1 MSKIGIIVGIMADAC
16 SNYKLY
22 PILKDMPDEL
32 FDLSNYMEEPASD
45 VSIVYNLQKKYPNK
59 TIDVLTMDDVNVK
72 KFKEY
77 DLIIGLYEATNV
89 NLSQGYEAFKEYL
102 SVIKSSK
109 VPFYP
114 KPEFIDFAAN
124 KCKWISHLKKHGLPV
139 LDTIV
144 FDNNKGK
151 AYTNGILKKIKNKG
165 WGRFITKPNIS
176 AYSDGFRIWDP
187 KTTDKQFQKYVT
199 ANVKR
204 DIGSKILAQR
214 YVKEFHDFYEV
225 RTYWINNTYK
235 YAVGTII
242 DIDTL
247 GGVRGES
254 LDFNFPE
261 NEGGTLEMKLIRE
274 LKKVGKKALDC
285 IPCDTSLIVR
295 IDFGCCI
302 ENKNVCRE
310 YFINEIEYM
319 PNLFCNEIE
328 FPVIDMMSK
337 NIIRLSNLKK

>member
-1 MSKIGIIVGIMADAC
+1 MGKIGIIVGIMADSCA
-16 SNYKLY
+16 NYSLY
-22 PILKDMPDEL
+22 PQLKDLPEEL
-32 FDLSNYMEEPASD
+32 FNLSNYLDEPASD

-59 TIDVLTMDDVNVK
+59 QIDALTMKDVTVE
-72 KFKEY
+72 KFREY
-77 DLIIGLYEATNV
+77 DIVIGLYEATNV
-89 NLSQGYEAFKEYL
+89 NLTDGYDAFKKYL
-102 SVIKSSK
+102 SVIKKSK

-124 KCKWISHLKKHGLPV
+124 KYKWISHLKKHGLPV

-151 AYTNGILKKIKNKG
+151 AYTNQILKKIQNKG

-176 AYSDGFRIWDP
+176 AYSDGFRIWEP
-187 KTTDKQFQKYVT
+187 NTTNKQFQKYVE
-199 ANVKR
+199 NNIKR
-204 DIGSKILAQR
+204 DIGPKILAQR

-242 DIDTL
+242 DMDTL
-247 GGVRGES
+247 GGVRDER

-274 LKKVGKKALDC
+274 LKKVGKKALEC
-285 IPCDTSLIVR
+285 IPYDTSLIVR

-302 ENKNVCRE
+302 ENKNICRE

-319 PNLFCNEIE
+319 PNLFCNDIE
-328 FPVIDMMSK
+328 FPVIDEMSK